1 MQTDYYYQYTE
12 CDSTGS
18 RWRVAIPL
26 NPGSCLDLPP
36 PTRGTDCC
44 RYHLHVCG
52 CALPHHVTALLFS
65 RSFLLSGWDVLRD
78 EQSALH
84 AMRGRVLLLGQQPS
98 FRPMGRHPCRFHQSG
113 QLPGPR
119 TKWGG
124 CSGLQQVTST
134 RTVNLRIK
142 ETGKRLC
149 LRCPLF
155 VLQLLMDASGCVS
168 GV

>member
-52 CALPHHVTALLFS
+52 CAMPHHVTALLFS

-134 RTVNLRIK
+134 HTVHLRIK

-155 VLQLLMDASGCVS
+155 ALQLLMDASGCVS